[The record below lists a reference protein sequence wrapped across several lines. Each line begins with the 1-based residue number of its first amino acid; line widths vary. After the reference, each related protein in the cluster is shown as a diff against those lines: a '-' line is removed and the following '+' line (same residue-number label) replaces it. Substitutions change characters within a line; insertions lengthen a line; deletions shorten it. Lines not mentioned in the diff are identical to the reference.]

1 MKSVNTWNLS
11 NDKLHQLFKDNN
23 EFISLKVRGNTWE
36 PITRWL
42 KLDSRIFKG
51 TTNKARITL
60 CDIESL
66 AEIYNFRSIRWKAK
80 KLTPIPTKI
89 VPEFIKNTLR
99 KVTIIKQLAFE
110 LEIVFYKYK
119 EKSSDHLISIVI
131 PARNEEG
138 NKELLIEA
146 LNKFKKI
153 PNKIE
158 IIFVEGNSKDN
169 TYQMLEN
176 LTKDFSNEF
185 KISLLKQTS
194 KGKKNAVVEGF
205 NISNGD
211 TLAIIDSD
219 LTVDIDDSIDAIMES
234 TKNENILINCSR
246 TTFPME
252 KDAMR
257 WANYIGN
264 RCFAIFLSI
273 LINKP
278 ISDSLCGTKVFSRKF
293 FNLMKKN
300 GSWESKS
307 DPFGDFTIIFEAANN
322 NIKILNYPVRY
333 YARRSG
339 APNISRWIDGVK
351 LLNVCWKYMISDI

>member
-1 MKSVNTWNLS
+1 MKTINTWHLTN
-11 NDKLHQLFKDNN
+11 NKLHQLFKDNH

-42 KLDSRIFKG
+42 NLDSRIFKE
-51 TTNKARITL
+51 TTNRARITL

-66 AEIYNFRSIRWKAK
+66 AEIYNYRSIRWKAK
-80 KLTPIPTKI
+80 KLTPIPTKLI
-89 VPEFIKNTLR
+89 PSFIKNTFR
-99 KVTIIKQLAFE
+99 KAPIIKQLAFE
-110 LEIVFYKYK
+110 LEIVFYKYH
-119 EKSSDHLISIVI
+119 EKKSDQLISIVI

-138 NKELLIEA
+138 NKELLINA
-146 LNKFKKI
+146 LNKFKHI
-153 PNKIE
+153 PNKLE

-169 TYQMLEN
+169 TYKMM
-176 LTKDFSNEF
+176 KDLKDNFSESL
-185 KISLLKQTS
+185 KITLIKQTS

-205 NISNGD
+205 NISSGE

-219 LTVDIDDSIDAIMES
+219 FTVDMDDSINAIMES

-278 ISDSLCGTKVFSRKF
+278 VSDSLCGTKVFSRKF

-300 GSWESKS
+300 GSWESKL
-307 DPFGDFTIIFEAANN
+307 DPFGDFTIIFEAAKN

-333 YARRSG
+333 YARKSG
-339 APNISRWIDGVK
+339 APNISRWIDGLT
-351 LLNVCWKYMISDI
+351 LLRVCLAYMVSDI

>member
-1 MKSVNTWNLS
+1 MKTVNSWNLT
-11 NDKLHQLFKDNN
+11 NNKLHQLFKDKN
-23 EFISLKVRGNTWE
+23 EFISVRVRGNTWE

-42 KLDSRIFKG
+42 RLDSRIFKE
-51 TTNKARITL
+51 TTNRARITL

-66 AEIYNFRSIRWKAK
+66 AEIYNYRSIRWKAR
-80 KLTPIPTKI
+80 KLTPLHTKLIPNSL
-89 VPEFIKNTLR
+89 KNSLR
-99 KVTIIKQLAFE
+99 KLPIIKQLAYE
-110 LEIVFYKYK
+110 LEIVFYKYSENISNK
-119 EKSSDHLISIVI
+119 LISIVI

-138 NKELLIEA
+138 NKDLLIKA

-153 PNKIE
+153 PNDLE

-169 TYQMLEN
+169 TYSMLKE
-176 LTKDFSNEF
+176 LKEDFSESF

-205 NISNGD
+205 NSSKGQ

-219 LTVDIDDSIDAIMES
+219 FTVDIDDSIAAIIES
-234 TKNENILINCSR
+234 TKNENILINCAR

-264 RCFAIFLSI
+264 RCFAILLSI

-278 ISDSLCGTKVFSRKF
+278 VSDSLCGTKVFSRKF
-293 FNLMKKN
+293 FNLMKEN
-300 GSWESKS
+300 GSWESKA

-333 YARRSG
+333 YARKSG
-339 APNISRWIDGVK
+339 SPNISRWIDGLK
-351 LLNVCWKYMISDI
+351 LLKVCFIYLISDI